1 MSTTHESISAFVDDE
16 PFDANELAAALADP
30 EGRELLID
38 LIALR
43 HVVADADPS
52 QVPMAAAP
60 QTRRHLWFAGIAAAL
75 LLCASV
81 GYVAG
86 AKVTRAEDV
95 RTASVAPAATDAA
108 PAPTRVITLTPGVN
122 WHDTNGGY

>member
-30 EGRELLID
+30 EGRELLLD

-43 HVVADADPS
+43 HVVSDADPS
-52 QVPMAAAP
+52 KVPASAAP
-60 QTRRHLWFAGIAAAL
+60 QSRRNVWLAGVAAAL
-75 LLCASV
+75 LLCASI

-86 AKVTRAEDV
+86 ARVTRAEDV
-95 RTASVAPAATDAA
+95 RTASTRPAATDAA